1 MKKTESLTIKNVNKL
16 TLKDIENFYKGKIK
30 VASLVLDVNK
40 WANTKGL
47 YEDEET
53 YYVEGLEHDVYDLIE
68 LIVYSAKYD
77 KKERADAYLNIFNK
91 YVEVTKVK
99 KLNIQKEYVS
109 DTYVGVFSHVSTKML
124 DFDGYAIN
132 SIKLQPALSE
142 YLNHKLGLLKQ
153 KIRIEKKYT
162 SCLDDIKEL
171 EK

>member
-30 VASLVLDVNK
+30 VASLALDVNK

-53 YYVEGLEHDVYDLIE
+53 YYVEGLERDVYDLIE

-77 KKERADAYLNIFNK
+77 KKEKADAYLNMFNK
-91 YVEVTKVK
+91 YVEVTKVQ
-99 KLNIQKEYVS
+99 KLNIQKEYESETFLGKFTHHRNEV
-109 DTYVGVFSHVSTKML
+109 L

-153 KIRIEKKYT
+153 KIRIENRYT